1 TSATAQGMEKG
12 IGWKRISIGVLF
24 FLGSAALVAAALTAA
39 PDPVSL
45 MLSVVAGLVAFVGVV
60 VLSPL
65 IVRAVV
71 AAVSPLM
78 KRVGVPSMLAADNSR
93 RSPKRAATAM
103 IALTVGAT
111 LI

>member
-1 TSATAQGMEKG
+1 LSPSTTLFRS
-12 IGWKRISIGVLF
+12 RISIGVLF

-39 PDPVSL
+39 PDPVSVVL
-45 MLSVVAGLVAFVGVV
+45 APDPVSLVLSVVAGLVAFVGVV

-93 RSPKRAATAM
+93 RS
-103 IALTVGAT
+103 
-111 LI
+111 